1 MSSPAICLAADC
13 GQREPWQAVLVVVG
27 AFAIVAGIDLFVRA
41 IQRLGD
47 RR

>member
-13 GQREPWQAVLVVVG
+13 GQLEPWQAVLVVVG

-41 IQRLGD
+41 IQRWRGK
-47 RR
+47 R

>member
-13 GQREPWQAVLVVVG
+13 GQIEPWQALLLIVG
-27 AFAIVAGIDLFVRA
+27 AFAIIASIDLCIRA
-41 IQRLGD
+41 IQRWRG